1 MQASTRFTVAVH
13 ILLCVDICD
22 GEHGMTSD
30 LLARSI
36 GTNPVFVRNL
46 LGHLKK
52 AGLIETT
59 RGCKSGITIPRP
71 LSEITFYDIY
81 RAVESPED
89 ESVFQF
95 HDNLNM
101 ECPIAKGIHSVL
113 DYRIRSIDEAFME
126 ILRGYNM
133 KDVADDM
140 RAEMH

>member
-13 ILLCVDICD
+13 IIVCIDICE

-30 LLARSI
+30 LLAKSI
-36 GTNPVFVRNL
+36 GTNPVVVRNI
-46 LGHLKK
+46 LGQLKK

-59 RGCKSGITIPRP
+59 RGCKSGITIPKP
-71 LSEITFYDIY
+71 LSEITFCDIY
-81 RAVESPED
+81 KAVESPNE

-101 ECPIAKGIHSVL
+101 QCPIARGIHPVL
-113 DYRIRSIDEAFME
+113 DDRVREIDESFMD
-126 ILRGYNM
+126 ILSGYNM